1 MPQPK
6 GQPGGGPA
14 EDRPSRSPC
23 AGAACSVFSVIWRE
37 LLAES
42 RRPLLLWMRVGV
54 AAVFF
59 VLLDVAL
66 NAPGTVNATCRD
78 LFPWLHQMLLVVSL
92 FAGPLIIVDELSRE
106 RRERTL
112 ELLLLTPLATA
123 SVLHGKNAAYA
134 VRTGVLVVATLPV
147 VMFTL
152 LFGGVSGEEWVLMVL
167 VHGMALT
174 VSLPAGLLA
183 AGWARTWATSMAVAI
198 ALLVAGC
205 VVVAFGVFACFQRWI
220 GSQAPELWPA
230 PESAAAWVVGA
241 ARLMSDADGSWGR
254 TLSHVSV
261 PLREAWAWMFGAAG
275 LVTLA
280 GAVLAAALARSLL
293 VRSLRQGGAMRP
305 EAEEAPSRLG
315 GIGQRVSPAVRR
327 RWLRG
332 NPLCWLMRYRGEVRR
347 VRWAAVMGIGAGQ
360 WLVQARPLFRGE
372 WLAAEAGM
380 AAALALFT
388 ALAAAGSFRQEREEG
403 AWEMLVVTPLRPR
416 DFLWGRIQGLWWQF
430 GPAWATWVAGMF
442 LAQPFFVRDEDIFAM
457 AGWGVA
463 MALSLPGIGI
473 EAAFHFKT
481 YAKAALATTGGGV
494 VASGVVL
501 WTGFAEWSL
510 PELGTLAALI
520 PVGLALLCAP
530 GFELRLRQRRN
541 GSSISQRDRH
551 RLG

>member
-1 MPQPK
+1 MK
-6 GQPGGGPA
+6 ANPGGRRA
-14 EDRPSRSPC
+14 EDRPSRAPR
-23 AGAACSVFSVIWRE
+23 AGAACGVLSVIWRE

-134 VRTGVLVVATLPV
+134 ARTAVLVVATLPV

-167 VHGMALT
+167 VHGMALA

-183 AGWARTWATSMAVAI
+183 SGWARTWATSMAAAI
-198 ALLVAGC
+198 AWVVAGC
-205 VVVAFGVFACFQRWI
+205 AAVALGVFACFQRWI

-230 PESAAAWVVGA
+230 PESAAAWVAGA
-241 ARLMSDADGSWGR
+241 ARLMSDADGTWGR

-280 GAVLAAALARSLL
+280 GAVLAAALARGML
-293 VRSLRQGGAMRP
+293 VRSLRQGGSMRP
-305 EAEEAPSRLG
+305 EAEETPARLVRMG
-315 GIGQRVSPAVRR
+315 RGVSPAVRR

-332 NPLCWLMRYRGEVRR
+332 NPLRWLMRYRGVVRR
-347 VRWAAVMGIGAGQ
+347 FRWTAVVGVAAAQ
-360 WLVQARPLFRGE
+360 WIVQARPLFRSE

-380 AAALALFT
+380 AATLALFT
-388 ALAAAGSFRQEREEG
+388 ALAAAGSFREEREEG

-430 GPAWATWVAGMF
+430 GPAWATWTAGLF
-442 LAQPFFVRDEDIFAM
+442 LARPTHVRDEDIFAM
-457 AGWGVA
+457 GAWGLA
-463 MALSLPGIGI
+463 MAMSLPAIGI

-481 YAKAALATTGGGV
+481 YARAALATTGGGV

-501 WTGFAEWSL
+501 WTGFNEWSL

-520 PVGLALLCAP
+520 PVGLAVLCAP

-541 GSSISQRDRH
+541 GASIAQRDRH
-551 RLG
+551 RHG